1 MFPKTPRVLD
11 KKYRR
16 LVASL
21 PCARCGVYG
30 RSQAAHPRVLGGAMK
45 AHDTLCVPLCADSY
59 GVRGCHSLVDQS
71 VLGTVEE
78 IGAMFVQW
86 DIETKAK
93 LGQR

>member
-21 PCARCGVYG
+21 PCVMCGVEN
-30 RSQAAHPRVLGGAMK
+30 RSQAAHPRSHGRGMK
-45 AHDTLCVPLCADSY
+45 AHDTLCVPLCADSL
-59 GVRGCHSLVDQS
+59 GIRGCHSLVDQS